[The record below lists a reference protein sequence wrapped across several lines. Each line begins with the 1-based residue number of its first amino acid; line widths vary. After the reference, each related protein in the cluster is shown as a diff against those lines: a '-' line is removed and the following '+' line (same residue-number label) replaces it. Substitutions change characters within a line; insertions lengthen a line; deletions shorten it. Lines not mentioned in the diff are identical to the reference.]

1 MSDLNSLFYFIIFIS
16 ISTLFLFSLG
26 SKDYFFNFIASFPIV
41 ISIIVLPV
49 FLDWNHN
56 IEPIFSNLI
65 VVILIIFAIFNLLS
79 NGIESSL
86 GKHSIK
92 ILVLSILSILFS
104 YLLLLFSSEYIQ
116 YTPDTYIYEFI
127 ARAIRDKAGIYFLEP
142 GWLLLRGL
150 VLPSLMAFFY
160 PNFQPISLPSIIY
173 IFIFISFFYFSTK
186 HLAKYNRSKHV
197 IFKNYI
203 LSLLLFSVFLFSVQG
218 AFLSIYPTTHGF
230 IAICVIIFVGIIYL
244 ISEKKINF
252 EPYHFFIL
260 FSCMFVVC
268 LARPEGTFL
277 SIFGLILIIGKID
290 LPLKYII
297 LFFNSLLSICL
308 YWYFNLY
315 SIFNGSETLLLT
327 LVCVIMFV
335 IGNLVIL
342 KARSSL
348 HIFINQNML
357 RLVLFFVAITLSYS
371 YSLVL
376 SSLPKCFDSIFL
388 NGGGLGVIPYI
399 YMIVLCFNIYTLFR
413 ESNIFINVS
422 LLGLLVSYSI
432 YPVLNQNS
440 WFCDSAG
447 WGGSLNR
454 SWIHFVPLLFIG
466 VFILIS
472 KRVIRFSL
480 EH

>member
-1 MSDLNSLFYFIIFIS
+1 VSDLNSIFYFIIFIS

-26 SKDYFFNFIASFPIV
+26 SRDYLFNFIASFPIV

-56 IEPIFSNLI
+56 IEPIFSILI
-65 VVILIIFAIFNLLS
+65 VVILIIIAIFNLFS

-92 ILVLSILSILFS
+92 ILVLSILSISIS
-104 YLLLLFSSEYIQ
+104 YLLLLFSYDYIQ

-127 ARAIRDKAGIYFLEP
+127 ARAIRDEAGIYFLEP

-150 VLPSLMAFFY
+150 VLPSIMAFFY
-160 PNFQPISLPSIIY
+160 SNFQAISLPSIIY
-173 IFIFISFFYFSTK
+173 IFIFISFLYFSTK
-186 HLAKYNRSKHV
+186 HLGIYNRSKYV
-197 IFKNYI
+197 IFKNYV
-203 LSLLLFSVFLFSVQG
+203 LLLLLFSVFLFSVQG
-218 AFLSIYPTTHGF
+218 AFLSIYPTTHGV
-230 IAICVIIFVGIIYL
+230 IAICVIIFVGTLYT
-244 ISEKKINF
+244 ISENKFKF
-252 EPYHFFIL
+252 ELYHFFIL
-260 FSCMFVVC
+260 ISCMFVVC
-268 LARPEGTFL
+268 LARPEGTFI
-277 SIFGLILIIGKID
+277 SIFGLILIIGRID
-290 LPLKYII
+290 LPLKYVI
-297 LFFNSLLSICL
+297 LFFNSLLFICL

-315 SIFNGSETLLLT
+315 SIYNSYETLLLT
-327 LVCVIMFV
+327 LFCITMFV

-342 KARSSL
+342 KLKSSL

-357 RLVLFFVAITLSYS
+357 RLFLFFVAITLSYS

-376 SSLPKCFDSIFL
+376 STLPKCFDSIFL

-399 YMIVLCFNIYTLFR
+399 YMILLCFNIYTLFR

-422 LLGLLVSYSI
+422 FLGILFSYSI

-472 KRVIRFSL
+472 KRVIRINL
-480 EH
+480 ER